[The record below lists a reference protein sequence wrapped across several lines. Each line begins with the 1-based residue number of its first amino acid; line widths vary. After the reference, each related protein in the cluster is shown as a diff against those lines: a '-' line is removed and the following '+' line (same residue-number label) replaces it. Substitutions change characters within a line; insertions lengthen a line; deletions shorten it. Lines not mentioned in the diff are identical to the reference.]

1 MKPDTSRWRSSPTY
15 DYVGE
20 LVAPDLAW
28 EWLRRNGEYQTDF
41 AGIEQPVPDRQHL
54 TARALHRWGLR
65 FPCSPKLH
73 SGASARLLVAGHRHR
88 RRAADHSPL
97 RFSVR
102 Q

>member
-41 AGIEQPVPDRQHL
+41 AAIEQPVPDRQHL
-54 TARALHRWGLR
+54 TARALLRWGLR
-65 FPCSPKLH
+65 FPCSPKPNRR
-73 SGASARLLVAGHRHR
+73 ASARLLVARNRHE
-88 RRAADHSPL
+88 RRAADHGSL

-102 Q
+102 